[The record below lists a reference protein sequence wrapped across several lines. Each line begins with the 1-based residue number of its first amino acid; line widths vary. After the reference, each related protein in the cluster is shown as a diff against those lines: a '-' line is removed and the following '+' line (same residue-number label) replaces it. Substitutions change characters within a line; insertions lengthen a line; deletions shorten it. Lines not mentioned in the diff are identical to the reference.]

1 MTTQEWLRGA
11 VGFTLTDLNIETIF
25 LTRGVSLDADAST
38 MSEQEQDL
46 CRADAYV
53 IYLTSSNK
61 GAYKIQDGDSSE
73 SIGSESF
80 TYRKDIQRLAMIL
93 YEKWGEEMPFEL
105 SDTIKSG
112 TNLW

>member
-1 MTTQEWLRGA
+1 MTTQEWLRGS
-11 VGFTLTDLNIETIF
+11 VGFNLTDLNIETIF

-46 CRADAYV
+46 CKADAYV
-53 IYLTSSNK
+53 LYLTSSNK
-61 GAYKIQDGDSSE
+61 GSYKIQDGDSSE

-80 TYRKDIQRLAMIL
+80 THRKDIQRLAVAL
-93 YEKWGEEMPFEL
+93 YDKWGEEIPFDV

-112 TNLW
+112 TNFW